1 MSSTSDSVL
10 LSSSSSGSMQSRENV
25 GRHLEDGSVSPMA
38 VVGRILMETITEV
51 REDPPDEIAE
61 SSWPAKAG
69 YDWVAADVRNQSSLF
84 RWSMLLNSWL
94 NCTPV
99 ITRDMDRVGRTC
111 RPFVFFVNR
120 CICSRLPLHF
130 YTFTIR
136 SPDNRQHGYPCL
148 TGNPWRYKDMSTD
161 ELSAADREVL
171 EVLMKFT
178 DKLPTKGLVRVYNSI
193 HPIID
198 IEGHMTQV
206 GKKNLTLFQALGK
219 EKAVK
224 AKAAGN
230 TEVPN
235 LQELLV
241 EVHVHSDT
249 KRKAELPTRP
259 GRGKDVKKVRAALLG
274 QGLSSGAKGPEAGL
288 IELPETT
295 VRKDI
300 EINMTETLINSIG
313 SMESDHLV
321 RTMVEFSSK
330 ALILGRQVGSL
341 Y

>member
-1 MSSTSDSVL
+1 
-10 LSSSSSGSMQSRENV
+10 
-25 GRHLEDGSVSPMA
+25 
-38 VVGRILMETITEV
+38 
-51 REDPPDEIAE
+51 
-61 SSWPAKAG
+61 
-69 YDWVAADVRNQSSLF
+69 
-84 RWSMLLNSWL
+84 
-94 NCTPV
+94 
-99 ITRDMDRVGRTC
+99 
-111 RPFVFFVNR
+111 VFN
-120 CICSRLPLHF
+120 
-130 YTFTIR
+130 
-136 SPDNRQHGYPCL
+136 
-148 TGNPWRYKDMSTD
+148 
-161 ELSAADREVL
+161 A
-171 EVLMKFT
+171 
-178 DKLPTKGLVRVYNSI
+178 
-193 HPIID
+193 
-198 IEGHMTQV
+198 GHMTQV